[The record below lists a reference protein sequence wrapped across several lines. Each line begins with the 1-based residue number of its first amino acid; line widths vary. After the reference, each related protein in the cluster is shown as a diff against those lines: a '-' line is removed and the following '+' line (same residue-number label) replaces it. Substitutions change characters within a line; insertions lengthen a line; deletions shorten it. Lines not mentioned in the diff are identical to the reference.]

1 MAVISKSDLLK
12 RNNISVFVER
22 VNNGGSFK
30 IKDEKSKLHACNG
43 KVIIKIGNS
52 IIKYDGK
59 NKLTDAALRLFVNS
73 TSQATLQIE
82 LDKKLY
88 KLSDLYKDKD
98 FGGVAG
104 KSTGLGSERQELGL
118 IAALNAAAFKN
129 SKAFV
134 SSLGKNIHI
143 KSAYK
148 NEGLSPAGQ
157 EPYIDIFIETQAGK
171 KYGISNKGESAPS
184 LAGGGLVGLNITVPD
199 LMKRLYSTIDKYLKT
214 TLKLKENSVI
224 SADFIPDIFI
234 RIPDEYVKKIL
245 IGNKQM
251 GGPVDYMYIGKMD
264 VTSTLEKTGELKING
279 EFFSISQYMKK
290 IPNFFFRIRK
300 RDIDNSNNI
309 KITYSKKNK
318 EGYPLLFVNPNNNKP
333 NLRIVIVDKIS
344 STGKE
349 LKLI

>member
-1 MAVISKSDLLK
+1 MAVISKGDLLK
-12 RNNISVFVER
+12 RNNITVFVDR
-22 VNNGGSFK
+22 VNNKGSFK
-30 IKDEKSKLHACNG
+30 IKDEKSKLYATSG
-43 KVIIKIGNS
+43 KVTIKIGNS
-52 IIKYDGK
+52 VVKYDNK
-59 NKLTDAALRLFVNS
+59 NKLTEDALRLFASS
-73 TSQATLQIE
+73 TSSATLQIE
-82 LDKKLY
+82 LDKKNY

-118 IAALNAAAFKN
+118 IAALNNAALKN

-157 EPYIDIFIETQAGK
+157 EPYIDVFIETQNGK

-184 LAGGGLVGLNITVPD
+184 LAGGGLVGLNVTVPD

-214 TLKLKENSVI
+214 TLKLAENSVI

-264 VTSTLEKTGELKING
+264 VVSTLEKTGEIKING
-279 EFFSISQYMKK
+279 KFYSISEYMKK

-300 RDIDNSNNI
+300 RDIDSSNNI

-349 LKLI
+349 LKLA